1 MGRKWS
7 TSSSDLPSMTSTA
20 WLMERFSST
29 LQRRPCRARP
39 TTPVTPLATASLAE
53 VTTWG
58 REGGPSRLRRRPAP
72 LLDPSVPLG
81 GGQDPWLLPGSGPQF
96 PLYKL
101 GGNMTSPSLKGC
113 RHLRAHIKCSV
124 NVGTDY
130 FNLVGVFRVD
140 QRLIWPQSLAGQ
152 RYWLGLGRGGP
163 ASPHLPTAD
172 PQPGG
177 AGTISEG
184 FCRKGSFSSSL
195 SRPLQA
201 RSFTVAT
208 GG

>member
-1 MGRKWS
+1 MTPSLSAAYTLGVRVVWFLAGCKLGGPRKRSGRSGQGPSPLFPADLPCGLERILKLSDPRPPGTGPGQEGLGWGGRAQASPSSSSVMGRKWS

-81 GGQDPWLLPGSGPQF
+81 GGSG
-96 PLYKL
+96 
-101 GGNMTSPSLKGC
+101 
-113 RHLRAHIKCSV
+113 
-124 NVGTDY
+124 
-130 FNLVGVFRVD
+130 
-140 QRLIWPQSLAGQ
+140 SLAPS
-152 RYWLGLGRGGP
+152 WLW
-163 ASPHLPTAD
+163 AS
-172 PQPGG
+172 
-177 AGTISEG
+177 IS
-184 FCRKGSFSSSL
+184 
-195 SRPLQA
+195 PL
-201 RSFTVAT
+201 
-208 GG
+208 